1 MNDKIVFGQYY
12 NASSLIHRLD
22 PRTKLIFVFALMISM
37 FIVNSIQMLAVF
49 LLLTIVIIALSKVPL
64 GKFLSSVKM
73 MSFVILFTFVFQLLF
88 QRKGEI
94 IATLSFTLTVT
105 NLLVGLALLVVY
117 FLSKKIIKKFR
128 MILFLLIAASIM
140 YLQYAYTTGYQITS
154 YVINIYDEGLEYT
167 IFVVGRI
174 VLLLLISSILTLTTK
189 PTDLNNGLESLLKP
203 LKIFKLNV
211 GVFSMMISIALRYIP
226 TLINETEKILKA
238 QASRGV
244 DFKEGNLKQKISQ
257 IISLIVPMFV
267 VAYNRAD
274 DLANAMEARGYNPDG
289 ERTSINVLKYKA
301 SDILALTF
309 TALLFASTIV
319 LRVCYAL

>member
-1 MNDKIVFGQYY
+1 MFFIVFVLF
-12 NASSLIHRLD
+12 LI
-22 PRTKLIFVFALMISM
+22 A
-37 FIVNSIQMLAVF
+37 
-49 LLLTIVIIALSKVPL
+49 
-64 GKFLSSVKM
+64 GCKFLEYPIYGNTLLSYNIEVFSGGVISG
-73 MSFVILFTFVFQLLF
+73 SFVITRVL
-88 QRKGEI
+88 
-94 IATLSFTLTVT
+94 
-105 NLLVGLALLVVY
+105 
-117 FLSKKIIKKFR
+117 
-128 MILFLLIAASIM
+128 ILI
-140 YLQYAYTTGYQITS
+140 
-154 YVINIYDEGLEYT
+154 
-167 IFVVGRI
+167 
-174 VLLLLISSILTLTTK
+174 ISSAVLTLTTK